1 MFMDGKTCEFS
12 DLFGE
17 IRPELRNEQ
26 ECLWQN
32 CQELPNESIA
42 DSGKLVI
49 SQEKVQQIPE
59 TKVYKTSELDKSVKI
74 LFRKLFIKI
83 IFWENCF
90 ILIFLQLY
98 IFWLYE
104 IARIQYKAIYV
115 HLRYNFG
122 LGSNSA

>member
-49 SQEKVQQIPE
+49 SQEKVQQIPK
-59 TKVYKTSELDKSVKI
+59 TKMYKTSELDKKCKNSIQKI
-74 LFRKLFIKI
+74 VRSK
-83 IFWENCF
+83 
-90 ILIFLQLY
+90 
-98 IFWLYE
+98 
-104 IARIQYKAIYV
+104 
-115 HLRYNFG
+115 
-122 LGSNSA
+122 